1 MIAYGLFA
9 TTFSREV
16 WVHAGFTR
24 ALLPLYAFGGIVTV
38 AALHR
43 RRVRGDECRRGTT
56 TPVDRDDRASC
67 IATAVN
73 TVGPSTAH
81 RVILALGIV
90 LLSLGACTTLTED
103 RSIATDP
110 FAFDFNVNWVAAQ
123 RLVDHEALYDAAASR
138 VEAIR
143 DVSPR
148 MRFFYDSPFDSY
160 IGPPVTALVHAP
172 LLLFDHDTALVLF
185 RLLALV
191 GMVLAIFAHCEHA
204 RRAGIGFPPPS
215 SASARCCSSPG
226 PSGPSSSGRATSS

>member
-1 MIAYGLFA
+1 M
-9 TTFSREV
+9 SRR
-16 WVHAGFTR
+16 HAGR
-24 ALLPLYAFGGIVTV
+24 PI
-38 AALHR
+38 
-43 RRVRGDECRRGTT
+43 
-56 TPVDRDDRASC
+56 
-67 IATAVN
+67 
-73 TVGPSTAH
+73 GPSTAH

-90 LLSLGACTTLTED
+90 LVSLGACTTLTED

-123 RLVDHEALYDAAASR
+123 RLVHHDALYDAAASR

-172 LLLFDHDTALVLF
+172 LLLFDHDTALALF

-191 GMVLAIFAHCEHA
+191 GMVLAILADRERAGPPAPAPRRA
-204 RRAGIGFPPPS
+204 RRHRRAAALRGDPPD
-215 SASARCCSSPG
+215 A
-226 PSGPSSSGRATSS
+226 SSSGRATSS